1 VKVRAMSD
9 YKRMSPLPELSD
21 CAIES
26 IGDALPIGVMVTN
39 DLGNCVYTNEA
50 YFRLIGRSAE
60 EVLGS
65 HWSAAV
71 HPQDRQGVLESCR
84 LSKDGGS
91 PRVSESRLIRND
103 GAVLWIRR
111 NVAELDASRPGSGQV
126 HTIEN
131 ISDAKRAEQVRLVRE
146 DALLAEKERA
156 QVTLESIGDAVI
168 STDVHGNVTYMNVVA
183 EAMTGWT
190 RENALSRPL
199 ARTFNVVDA
208 TTREPAANPA
218 QRAID
223 EDRTV
228 DLAMNC
234 VLLRRDGGEVE
245 IEDSA
250 APIHNRDGA
259 VTGAVIVFRDAKFS
273 HATTMRMAHLA
284 RHDGLTGLLN
294 RTALDEQ
301 LTQIL
306 RLARRHG
313 DKAGL
318 LFIDLDNF
326 KHVNDTLGHQ
336 CGDQLLTAV
345 SRELEETV
353 RATDTVCRYGGDEF
367 VVLLSELERSSDAD
381 LVARKLESVVAAPR
395 LIDGHEIALTL
406 SIGISVYP
414 DDGEDP
420 ATLLQRADAAMFR
433 AKSAGG
439 HSRTPEPMRT
449 QRISQPSEAIDR
461 YQHSVV
467 A

>member
-1 VKVRAMSD
+1 MKVRAMSD
-9 YKRMSPLPELSD
+9 YKRMSPLPALSN
-21 CAIES
+21 CAIKS
-26 IGDALPIGVMVTN
+26 IGDALPLGVMVTS
-39 DLGNCVYTNEA
+39 DLGNCVYANEA
-50 YFRLIGRSAE
+50 YQRLIGRSAE
-60 EVLGS
+60 DLLDS
-65 HWSAAV
+65 HWSEAV
-71 HPQDRQGVLESCR
+71 HPQDRQSALESCR
-84 LSKDGGS
+84 LSKGRGS

-111 NVAELDASRPGSGQV
+111 NVAELDASRPGRGQV

-131 ISDAKRAEQVRLVRE
+131 ISDAKRAEQLRLVRE

-168 STDVHGNVTYMNVVA
+168 STDVHGNVTYMNGVA

-199 ARTFNVVDA
+199 TQSFNVVDA
-208 TTREPAANPA
+208 TTRAPAANPA

-223 EDRTV
+223 EGRTV

-250 APIHNRDGA
+250 APIHNREGA
-259 VTGAVIVFRDAKFS
+259 ITGAVIIFRDAKFS

-301 LTQIL
+301 LTRIL
-306 RLARRHG
+306 KLARRHR
-313 DKAGL
+313 KRAGL

-345 SRELEETV
+345 SRELAESV

-367 VVLLSELERSSDAD
+367 VVLLSELEWFSDAAF
-381 LVARKLESVVAAPR
+381 VARKLESVVAAPR
-395 LIDGHEIALTL
+395 LIGGREIALTL

-414 DDGEDP
+414 DDGRDP

-433 AKSAGG
+433 AKSAAGN
-439 HSRTPEPMRT
+439 SRTPEPLRPE
-449 QRISQPSEAIDR
+449 RREPAAS
-461 YQHSVV
+461 HV
-467 A
+467 AGAAGN